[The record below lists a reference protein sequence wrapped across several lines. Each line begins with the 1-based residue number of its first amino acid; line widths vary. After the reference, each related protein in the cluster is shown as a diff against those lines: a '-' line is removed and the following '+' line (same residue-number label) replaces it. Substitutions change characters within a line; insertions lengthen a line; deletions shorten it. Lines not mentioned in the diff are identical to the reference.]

1 MHDEI
6 LAQLAHERIESM
18 LREAASYRALIDAS
32 SLRFGEPLSLRLRS
46 ALSRTL
52 RELAA
57 RVEPCTD
64 CP

>member
-6 LAQLAHERIESM
+6 LAQLAHERIEGM
-18 LREAASYRALIDAS
+18 LREADSYRAFIDAS
-32 SLRFGEPLSLRLRS
+32 SLKFGEPLGVRLRA